1 MEVDEGHKIDV
12 LWHITSALR
21 PTRVHIVMFD
31 LQSRV
36 DCDKDIKYL
45 FGDYVVRR
53 VRKEGYSFYTIDVI
67 NTNFP
72 DFKPKGPQ

>member
-21 PTRVHIVMFD
+21 PARFHVVMFD
-31 LQSRV
+31 SESRV
-36 DCDKDIKYL
+36 DYHKDIKYL
-45 FGDYVVRR
+45 FGDYAVRR
-53 VRKEGYSFYTIDVI
+53 VSKEGYYTIDVT

-72 DFKPKGPQ
+72 TIST